1 MGAVVHRVIHHFST
15 VSVEKDDQSL
25 FFGTLGCRDALPV
38 NRQTTK
44 KTTKERFQM
53 SQIQRTL
60 SIIKPDGVE
69 KNVIGDVLSRFE
81 KAGLEIAAMKMIHL
95 TPEEAGGFYIV
106 HKERPFYGELREYM
120 SSGPIIVVV
129 LEGPDAISANR
140 EIMGATNPADA
151 DPGTIRADHAE
162 SIERNIVHGSDSQ
175 ESADYEIPYFFSAI
189 ELHG

>member
-1 MGAVVHRVIHHFST
+1 MA
-15 VSVEKDDQSL
+15 
-25 FFGTLGCRDALPV
+25 
-38 NRQTTK
+38 
-44 KTTKERFQM
+44 
-53 SQIQRTL
+53 QIQRTL

-81 KAGLEIAAMKMIHL
+81 RAGLRIVAMKMTHL

-120 SSGPIIVVV
+120 SSGPIIVLV
-129 LEGPDAISANR
+129 LEGPEAIAANR
-140 EIMGATNPADA
+140 DIMGATNPAEA

-162 SIERNIVHGSDSQ
+162 SIERNIVHGSDST
-175 ESADYEIPYFFSAI
+175 ESADFEIPYFFSAI